1 MWRPTGI
8 SFRAQA
14 QDGRR
19 FEITE
24 DIEVVDTLSTRPSDL
39 EPGRRTRLRTSDG
52 YKVNPL
58 NDEMFEVVG
67 VQPYLETVRVNRC

>member
-8 SFRAQA
+8 SFRAQS

-19 FEITE
+19 FEIAE

-39 EPGRRTRLRTSDG
+39 EPGNRRRLRTSDG
-52 YKVNPL
+52 YHVNPV
-58 NDEMFEVVG
+58 NDETFEVVG
-67 VQPYLETVRVNRC
+67 VQPYLETVRVSRC